1 MGFLDT
7 FITIGIVAAAIFYL
21 YRKFSKSKSGDSC
34 GCSSDGGCC
43 GGSSHEGSS
52 KTCNGSMHSKH

>member
-7 FITIGIVAAAIFYL
+7 FITIGIVAAAVFYL
-21 YRKFSKSKSGDSC
+21 YRKFSKSKSGGSC
-34 GCSSDGGCC
+34 GCSSDGGGC
-43 GGSSHEGSS
+43 GGSPHEGSS